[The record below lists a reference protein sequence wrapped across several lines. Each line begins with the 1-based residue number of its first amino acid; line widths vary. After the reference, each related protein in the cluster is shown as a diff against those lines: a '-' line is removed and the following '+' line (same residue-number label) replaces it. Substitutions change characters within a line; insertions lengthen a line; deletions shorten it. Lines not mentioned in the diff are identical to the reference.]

1 MSIAPSLGGGLG
13 AAGHGGPSFSSA
25 APPCAEDLVLRLR
38 QLGAWP
44 DKRLIFDATGLCAR
58 NIRFADLLV
67 DIIVGYIA
75 DVRSC

>member
-1 MSIAPSLGGGLG
+1 M
-13 AAGHGGPSFSSA
+13 HGGPPLSSS
-25 APPCAEDLVLRLR
+25 PPCAEDLIVRLR

-58 NIRFADLLV
+58 NIRYADLLV

-75 DVRSC
+75 DVSFISIFCYI